1 MPGKEPKAPAAKATK
16 AAPYKKSADVAPKE
30 APKKVKVQAPSP
42 FQARPKN
49 FGIGQ
54 DVPYK
59 RDISRFM
66 RWPTFV
72 TMQRKKRVLQRR
84 LKVPPAVNQFTK
96 TLDRSTRNEL
106 LKLVKKYAPE
116 NRKERRERL
125 KKAAE
130 DKAKNPKKTVSTKR
144 PLSVVSGLQ
153 EVTRAIEK
161 KTAKL
166 VVIANN
172 VDPLELVLW
181 MPTLCRSQKI
191 PYAIVKDK
199 ARLGDAIG
207 QKTAVAV
214 AITGVKKEDE
224 DVLKNL
230 VRSVNARFLA
240 RSDVIKRQ
248 WGGRQLSLRSRAAL
262 RKRQSRTAA
271 QQGIKSE

>member
-1 MPGKEPKAPAAKATK
+1 MPGKEVKKATK
-16 AAPYKKSADVAPKE
+16 PATKAAAPYKKAAPAKE
-30 APKKVKVQAPSP
+30 APAKKASQPSP

-54 DVPYK
+54 DVPYA
-59 RDISRFM
+59 RDLSRFM

-84 LKVPPAVNQFTK
+84 LKVPPPVNQFTK
-96 TLDRSTRNEL
+96 VLDRSSRNEL

-116 NRKERRERL
+116 TRKERKARL
-125 KKAAE
+125 AKVAEEKK
-130 DKAKNPKKTVSTKR
+130 KNPKKTISTKA
-144 PLSVVSGLQ
+144 PVAIVTGLQ
-153 EVTRAIEK
+153 EVTRTVEK

-199 ARLGDAIG
+199 ARLGDAVN
-207 QKTAVAV
+207 QKTCAVA
-214 AITGVKKEDE
+214 AFTDVKAEDE
-224 DVLKNL
+224 ANLKNL
-230 VRSVNARFLA
+230 IRSVNARFLA
-240 RSDVIKRQ
+240 RGDVLRRQ
-248 WGGRQLSLRSRAAL
+248 WGGRQLSLRSRAAI
-262 RKRQSRTAA
+262 RKGANRPSAA
-271 QQGIKSE
+271 AESQ

>member
-1 MPGKEPKAPAAKATK
+1 MPGKEKNAPAKTATKK
-16 AAPYKKSADVAPKE
+16 AAPYKKAEPKKAVEKKAPK
-30 APKKVKVQAPSP
+30 VPSA

-72 TMQRKKRVLQRR
+72 TMQRKKRVLLRR
-84 LKVPPAVNQFTK
+84 LKVPPAINQFNSV
-96 TLDRSTRNEL
+96 LDRTTRNEV

-116 NRKERRERL
+116 TRKERNERL
-125 KKAAE
+125 NKAAE
-130 DKAKNPKKTVSTKR
+130 EKKKNPKATVNTKA
-144 PLSVVSGLQ
+144 PVSVVTGLQ

-161 KTAKL
+161 KSAKL

-181 MPTLCRSQKI
+181 VPTLCRSQKI
-191 PYAIVKDK
+191 PYAIIKDK

-207 QKTAVAV
+207 QKTAAV
-214 AITGVKKEDE
+214 IAVTEVKADDE
-224 DVLKNL
+224 GALKNII
-230 VRSVNARFLA
+230 RSVNARFLSRGNVIA
-240 RSDVIKRQ
+240 RK

-262 RKRQSRTAA
+262 RKKRSRNTAVVA
-271 QQGIKSE
+271 ADE